1 MPEGEEFC
9 IELKISKYSESKTIY
24 AQAPRYPKP
33 KMEGW
38 FVLLGDPESNEL
50 LGLKRIN
57 QERVKTESA
66 TLKPSA
72 KLSCRAQNDSR
83 IEPSAAGYK
92 RN

>member
-1 MPEGEEFC
+1 LPEGEEFC

-57 QERVKTESA
+57 QVRANITEREIK
-66 TLKPSA
+66 LMPSENA
-72 KLSCRAQNDSR
+72 APRDIR
-83 IEPSAAGYK
+83 EIE
-92 RN
+92 